1 MQDILQTLSAYD
13 LGSVLIIGTCAIL
26 GVVKLIESVKNT
38 WKKRQE
44 FKEQG
49 IQEGIAK
56 ERKHEAKERQ
66 QEEED
71 RRISALEKT
80 CSDLLSIVK
89 AQ

>member
-1 MQDILQTLSAYD
+1 MNEILQTLSSYD

-38 WKKRQE
+38 WKKRQD

-66 QEEED
+66 
-71 RRISALEKT
+71 
-80 CSDLLSIVK
+80 
-89 AQ
+89 